1 MSFPRIRRQQ
11 KFTSARRG
19 SLCLREHATVSAA
32 WRSAS
37 GIPKSRLRLERG
49 WGGALDTRQEEERR
63 IEEGAETMAAG
74 LLMHGTLSFLSGLS
88 VAITGFDCDS
98 AREILTEMAPDSSAF
113 DASSAIN
120 MGFSAGLVTAVQAV
134 LLRRLIN
141 GALLLNTL
149 PLTFIGVVLSL
160 NVFSVSVLAAL
171 VPALGAC
178 LFGLSLAKLW
188 MELADCRHET
198 SVREPDDDRESSRSW
213 KWTGVLSVASLTGG
227 LLSGSCP
234 PPGPAFMVVLL
245 AAGVGGS
252 GDALAVGGGEWR
264 ATAALV
270 TCSASLLRVGLLLL
284 ENGAAVGPLPE
295 GAAGGGGGGARGA
308 YGKVAADDREAHE
321 VELRPFVGKGT
332 DDENVRGDED
342 YLDEEDGYL
351 ADEGETERSASR
363 SSSKRGGGGQVEY
376 STLPPARRSSSGP
389 PRRGVSSTGAGASG
403 AAAPPAAVV
412 GKEKMK
418 EAPPAKSMF
427 PAGHTV
433 EL

>member
-1 MSFPRIRRQQ
+1 
-11 KFTSARRG
+11 
-19 SLCLREHATVSAA
+19 CLTVSLA
-32 WRSAS
+32 RCYVS
-37 GIPKSRLRLERG
+37 
-49 WGGALDTRQEEERR
+49 TRQEEERR
-63 IEEGAETMAAG
+63 IQEGAETMAG
-74 LLMHGTLSFLSGLS
+74 LLMHGALSFLSGLS

-98 AREILTEMAPDSSAF
+98 AREILTELAPDSSAF

-178 LFGLSLAKLW
+178 LFGLSLAKVW

-295 GAAGGGGGGARGA
+295 VSGLVLGGLAGLGIGNLSLRLLSRPRWGINESNNGSANSAADAYRWHDTPPAAALRRAVLAVALVSSVAMAAGG
-308 YGKVAADDREAHE
+308 
-321 VELRPFVGKGT
+321 
-332 DDENVRGDED
+332 
-342 YLDEEDGYL
+342 
-351 ADEGETERSASR
+351 
-363 SSSKRGGGGQVEY
+363 
-376 STLPPARRSSSGP
+376 
-389 PRRGVSSTGAGASG
+389 
-403 AAAPPAAVV
+403 PPAALAAVSRPVV
-412 GKEKMK
+412 
-418 EAPPAKSMF
+418 
-427 PAGHTV
+427 AGALAATLLV
-433 EL
+433 ASFGALWG

>member
-1 MSFPRIRRQQ
+1 M
-11 KFTSARRG
+11 
-19 SLCLREHATVSAA
+19 AT
-32 WRSAS
+32 
-37 GIPKSRLRLERG
+37 
-49 WGGALDTRQEEERR
+49 
-63 IEEGAETMAAG
+63 G
-74 LLMHGTLSFLSGLS
+74 LLTHGALSFLSGLS

-98 AREILTEMAPDSSAF
+98 AREILTELAPDSSAF

-141 GALLLNTL
+141 GALLLNML

-178 LFGLSLAKLW
+178 LLGLSLAKLW

-198 SVREPDDDRESSRSW
+198 SVREGDDDRSRSW

-245 AAGVGGS
+245 AAGIGDS

-295 GAAGGGGGGARGA
+295 VSGLVLGGLAGLGIGNLSLRLLCRGTSESKNGSANSSTVDAYRWHDTPPAAALRRSVLAVALVSSIAMAAGG
-308 YGKVAADDREAHE
+308 
-321 VELRPFVGKGT
+321 
-332 DDENVRGDED
+332 
-342 YLDEEDGYL
+342 
-351 ADEGETERSASR
+351 
-363 SSSKRGGGGQVEY
+363 
-376 STLPPARRSSSGP
+376 
-389 PRRGVSSTGAGASG
+389 
-403 AAAPPAAVV
+403 PPAALAAVSRPVV
-412 GKEKMK
+412 AMALAASLLVASCG
-418 EAPPAKSMF
+418 ALW
-427 PAGHTV
+427 G
-433 EL
+433 